1 MAAYVADAY
10 NAALPTT
17 ADIAG
22 HADKEIRAIKERLN
36 SQIGLGTV
44 LNVGSRLA
52 TTETNVTTQGQS
64 IASIGTR
71 LSTAEGTITT
81 QGQTIASQG
90 SAISSNTQAINGL
103 SSTVSSQGQTLTSYG
118 TRIGNAETVING
130 HTASIN
136 NLTPRMGTAETNITN
151 LSNWSTGAQNTLNQL
166 WGRGQIV
173 GITSA
178 PANSWG
184 NEGDLLVWYV

>member
-10 NAALPTT
+10 NPTLPTT

-22 HADKEIRAIKERLN
+22 HADKEIRAIKARLDG
-36 SQIGLGTV
+36 QIGQYVYQNLGARMVAAEST
-44 LNVGSRLA
+44 
-52 TTETNVTTQGQS
+52 VTTQGQTIGS
-64 IASIGTR
+64 LGTR
-71 LSTAEGTITT
+71 LATAEGTITT

-90 SAISSNTQAINGL
+90 SAISSNTQALNGL

-118 TRIGNAETVING
+118 TRIGNAESTITS

-151 LSNWSTGAQNTLNQL
+151 ISNWMTGAQNTLNQL